1 MKNCVTETNKQQAGR
16 QAGRQANTAANNS
29 QYQQEHN
36 TTESLK
42 TQAVVVGFWIGQ
54 INNPSK
60 STCY

>member
-42 TQAVVVGFWIGQ
+42 TQAVVVGF
-54 INNPSK
+54 
-60 STCY
+60 